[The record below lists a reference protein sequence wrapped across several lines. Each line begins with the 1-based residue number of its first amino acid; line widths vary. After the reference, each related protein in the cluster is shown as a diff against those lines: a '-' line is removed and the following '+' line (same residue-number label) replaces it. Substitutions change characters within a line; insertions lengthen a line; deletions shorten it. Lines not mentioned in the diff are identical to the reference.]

1 MSGAI
6 VGRRRATW
14 MPWEV
19 GVSGGRSPRPAG
31 RRHDSILRAMTDDQ
45 PRRWFRAPL
54 MLRGRLVDDGLVRI
68 DGGRIGWLGRASDDP
83 KGARAAERLE
93 AILAPGYVDVH
104 CHGGGG
110 IDVLGPGIEAL
121 RRGGRQVIAE
131 TVDALRA
138 FAGFEARRGVAAVV
152 PTAVSIPLEAIPTW
166 LRAVALARRRQA
178 ADRRAA
184 LAAGRRPP
192 VEATILGANLE
203 GPALAHGRRGA
214 HDPALLVTPRRL
226 LERLTDEAVA
236 DRVLRVVTLAPEGD
250 GGLEAV
256 AGLARRGVV
265 VSIGHTDASTDVAR
279 AAYAAG
285 ARSTTHLFNA
295 MPPLHHRTPGPVGVA
310 FAEGR
315 AFVELIA
322 DGVHVHPLLFGPLFR
337 VLAKRLLLVSDAI
350 PLAGRGDGRGRL
362 GSLEVTVRGREARL
376 ADGTLAGSVTPLD
389 EAVAIAVGAGVPLT
403 MALGAASEVPARLLG
418 LRGLGALRVGA
429 RADVVLVDEAGR
441 RQAVLLGGEIGEMQV
456 GGRHAAG

>member
-1 MSGAI
+1 
-6 VGRRRATW
+6 
-14 MPWEV
+14 
-19 GVSGGRSPRPAG
+19 
-31 RRHDSILRAMTDDQ
+31 MTSDL

-54 MLRGRLVDDGLVRI
+54 IRGGRLVEDGLLRI

-83 KGARAAERLE
+83 KGARTAERLGG
-93 AILAPGYVDVH
+93 ILAPGYVDVH

-121 RRGGRQVIAE
+121 LRGGRQVVAE

-166 LRAVALARRRQA
+166 LRAVDLARRRQQ

-192 VEATILGANLE
+192 VEATIVGANLE

-214 HDPALLVTPRRL
+214 HDPAFLVTPQRL
-226 LERLTDEAVA
+226 LERLTGEAVA
-236 DRVLRVVTLAPEGD
+236 RRVLRIVTIAPEGE

-256 AGLARRGVV
+256 AGLARLGVV
-265 VSIGHTDASTDVAR
+265 VSVGHTDASTEVAR

-310 FAEGR
+310 LAEDR

-322 DGVHVHPLLFGPLFR
+322 DGIHVHPLLFGPLFR
-337 VLAKRLLLVSDAI
+337 VLANRLLFVSDAI
-350 PLAGRGDGRGRL
+350 ALAGRGDGRGRV
-362 GSLEVTVRGREARL
+362 GPLEVTVRGREARL

-389 EAVAIAVGAGVPLT
+389 EAVAVAVEAGVPLAA
-403 MALGAASEVPARLLG
+403 ALGAASAVPARLLG

-429 RADVVLVDEAGR
+429 RADLVLVDEAGR
-441 RQAVLLGGEIGEMQV
+441 RHGVLLGGGAVEM
-456 GGRHAAG
+456 GAGPA

>member
-1 MSGAI
+1 MSGLI
-6 VGRRRATW
+6 VGRGQG
-14 MPWEV
+14 PWPTREGGGFGGAVDEV
-19 GVSGGRSPRPAG
+19 GGQ
-31 RRHDSILRAMTDDQ
+31 RRHSILRAMTNDL

-54 MLRGRLVDDGLVRI
+54 MRGGRLVDDGLVRI
-68 DGGRIGWLGRASDDP
+68 DGGRIAWLGRASEDP
-83 KGARAAERLE
+83 KGARAAERLDG
-93 AILAPGYVDVH
+93 ILAPGYVDVH

-121 RRGGRQVIAE
+121 LRGGRQVVAE
-131 TVDALRA
+131 TVEALRA
-138 FAGFEARRGVAAVV
+138 FARFEARRGVVAVV

-166 LRAVALARRRQA
+166 LRAVSLARRRQR
-178 ADRRAA
+178 ADRQAA
-184 LAAGRRPP
+184 LVAGRRPP
-192 VEATILGANLE
+192 AEATIVGANLE

-214 HDPALLVTPRRL
+214 HDPALLVTPRQL
-226 LERLTDEAVA
+226 LQRLTGEAVA
-236 DRVLRVVTLAPEGD
+236 RAVLRVVTIAPEGD

-256 AGLARRGVV
+256 AGLARLGVV
-265 VSIGHTDASTDVAR
+265 VSIGHTDASTEVTR

-295 MPPLHHRTPGPVGVA
+295 MPPLHHRSPGPVGVA
-310 FAEGR
+310 LTEER

-337 VLAKRLLLVSDAI
+337 VLGGRLLLVSDAI
-350 PLAGRGDGRGRL
+350 ALAGWGAGRGRV

-389 EAVAIAVGAGVPLT
+389 EAVAVAVEAGVPLT
-403 MALGAASEVPARLLG
+403 MALGAASGVPARLLG

-429 RADVVLVDEAGR
+429 RADAVLVDEAGR
-441 RQAVLLGGEIGEMQV
+441 RHGVLLGSEMAEMEV
-456 GGRHAAG
+456 EPA